1 MVCRCRRLS
10 VAADH
15 LLSHLSVVGPLDLSA
30 LAARLPPRPLTR
42 FAPSPTGYLHL
53 GHVAN
58 AICVWGI
65 AGALDGR
72 VLLRLEDHDRGRCRP
87 DYETALLEDLE
98 WLGLEPDIGPPAD
111 FRAGASPYRQGDSD
125 SAYRDHLAALTAR
138 APVFACD
145 CSRKDLA
152 IESGDV
158 PDIETR
164 YNGRC
169 RDRGL
174 SPGSGRGIRLEI
186 DAGSERFEDGWLGEQ
201 AQDPA
206 AQCGDLLLLDRL
218 GNWTY
223 QFAVTVDDFRHGVD
237 LVIRGVDLLSSTGRQ
252 LRLGRL
258 LARAR
263 PPVYVHHSLIRKPSG
278 EKLSKSAHDTGVR
291 DLRRSGMTPGLVL
304 GKAARLIGLL
314 AETRELRAR
323 DLPRLFERTAL
334 THHRGAENTEN
345 QQEGL

>member
-1 MVCRCRRLS
+1 M
-10 VAADH
+10 
-15 LLSHLSVVGPLDLSA
+15 GPLDLSA

-87 DYETALLEDLE
+87 DYEAALLEDLE
-98 WLGLEPDIGPPAD
+98 WLGLEPDIGLSRGFPG
-111 FRAGASPYRQGDSD
+111 GAHPRTDKVIATRPTAITWPRSR
-125 SAYRDHLAALTAR
+125 AR

-152 IESGDV
+152 IESGDI

-174 SPGSGRGIRLEI
+174 SPRSGRGIRLEI
-186 DAGSERFEDGWLGEQ
+186 DAGMERFEDGWLGAQ

-206 AQCGDLLLLDRL
+206 AQCGDLLLRRPSGQLDL
-218 GNWTY
+218 P
-223 QFAVTVDDFRHGVD
+223 
-237 LVIRGVDLLSSTGRQ
+237 IRG
-252 LRLGRL
+252 
-258 LARAR
+258 
-263 PPVYVHHSLIRKPSG
+263 H
-278 EKLSKSAHDTGVR
+278 
-291 DLRRSGMTPGLVL
+291 RR
-304 GKAARLIGLL
+304 
-314 AETRELRAR
+314 
-323 DLPRLFERTAL
+323 
-334 THHRGAENTEN
+334 
-345 QQEGL
+345 